1 MKIILWGGAQE
12 TAGEGGCVASEA
24 DDAVAGG
31 VVVRG
36 GAAFALWDVIGRKLT
51 TEDTEITE

>member
-24 DDAVAGG
+24 DDAAASSAFAE
-31 VVVRG
+31 G
-36 GAAFALWDVIGRKLT
+36 GAAFALWDAIGRKLT